1 MTSESGALL
10 EIRNLKKHFRVG
22 GGMFGAM
29 TGKKDPAYWQVFEY
43 ACHETNY
50 GLSNIL
56 SVARNLE
63 KRGDSK

>member
-1 MTSESGALL
+1 VDPDTIRV
-10 EIRNLKKHFRVG
+10 EITVADPATWVG
-22 GGMFGAM
+22 SWTFAM